1 MAIRKG
7 FSFRED
13 IADWIDKH
21 GKSKYISML
30 VLADMNSGGCDY
42 VTKGEV
48 IKLIEERVG
57 NSNLINL
64 NDNKIDED
72 VKNNAIGLFNWK

>member
-13 IADWIDKH
+13 IAEWIDKH

-30 VLADMNSGGCDY
+30 VLADMNSGDNDY

-57 NSNLINL
+57 KGEKI
-64 NDNKIDED
+64 IDED
-72 VKNNAIGLFNWK
+72 VKNNAIGLLNWK

>member
-1 MAIRKG
+1 
-7 FSFRED
+7 
-13 IADWIDKH
+13 
-21 GKSKYISML
+21 ML